1 MYSLLAF
8 WILIGGFVGC
18 FCQMLYASAWD
29 EELSFETAFWFAKM
43 FYINNEDHLNLAGL
57 IIVIVILQL
66 LILPGSILTVFIVSL
81 QKILCKLWDGYK
93 HIFRKRE

>member
-1 MYSLLAF
+1 MDNLLAF

-18 FCQMLYASAWD
+18 TCQMLFASAED

-43 FYINNEDHLNLAGL
+43 FYINNEDYLNRAGL
-57 IIVIVILQL
+57 IIVIIILQL
-66 LILPGSILTVFIVSL
+66 LILPGSILTVFIVFL